1 MTRSDQ
7 MGKRYTELMGVQ
19 GTTSKE
25 AVKIVNAEFKTALSD
40 ITIRGYGAQYKKKVS
55 KTGVRSEREDR
66 NEDKTHGLRR
76 SQEPAAPVQ
85 SPEQI
90 SLAEIDERIRAG
102 AREVFQEMLHSMRE
116 EMNVIADTQDAPPEP
131 HVIKGEGKGRRE
143 NRRYTKASVTVDK
156 VLWNLFVKERD
167 KLRVSTGRLM
177 DIILWRHFGKPKL
190 SYEKQDE

>member
-1 MTRSDQ
+1 
-7 MGKRYTELMGVQ
+7 MGKRYTDLMGVQ
-19 GTTSKE
+19 GKTSKE
-25 AVKIVNAEFKTALSD
+25 AVKIVNAEFKTALAD
-40 ITIRGYGAQYKKKVS
+40 ITIRGYGAQYKKKAS
-55 KTGVRSEREDR
+55 KTGASSERE
-66 NEDKTHGLRR
+66 EHKEAKTLKTR
-76 SQEPAAPVQ
+76 EPAVPVE
-85 SPEQI
+85 SSEHIPL
-90 SLAEIDERIRAG
+90 SEIDERIRAV

-190 SYEKQDE
+190 SYEK